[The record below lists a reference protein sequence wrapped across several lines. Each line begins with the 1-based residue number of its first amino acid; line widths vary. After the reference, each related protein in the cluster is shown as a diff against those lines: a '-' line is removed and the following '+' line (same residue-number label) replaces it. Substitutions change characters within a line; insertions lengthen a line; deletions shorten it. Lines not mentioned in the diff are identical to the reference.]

1 MAASTH
7 NMELFIQ
14 SRYSNLNDTVK
25 ITNGNKGKEEQ
36 LMPINEHTDETVMNA
51 ESFNYFKEI
60 SKHLTLTNE

>member
-1 MAASTH
+1 MTASTH

-14 SRYSNLNDTVK
+14 SRHPNLNDTVK
-25 ITNGNKGKEEQ
+25 ITNGHKGKEEQ
-36 LMPINEHTDETVMNA
+36 LMPINEHTDETAMNT